1 MCVCVKFV
9 LYLSW
14 EARRQVLFFAS
25 PSRYFHLS
33 ANVYLIQKKKKR
45 KQNSNF
51 TMPPRKEPK
60 EQVIYPS
67 SRTKTPAFKP
77 LRRIPTRESQPSI
90 ATKATPKTKTASS
103 KAPTTSKSKGPI
115 VLPDSEQEEESDDD
129 LTFSTN
135 KNAST
140 SKPSGDGEENEEE
153 EPHKKTTTKS
163 AAPKRKASEISSLD
177 SSTDHHHQ
185 QPPNKE
191 PPTSLFLLSN
201 EEEEEDLTTTAI
213 PSIPQP
219 LLLRLLH
226 EGFHHKDTKI
236 DTRALGMVQQY
247 VEIFVREMIARC
259 VAEKKERK
267 KRKEKEKEKEDGDE
281 GMRMDDDD
289 DDDVGWLDL
298 EDLEKV
304 GVGMMLDF

>member
-1 MCVCVKFV
+1 MCVCEVCSILV
-9 LYLSW
+9 GS
-14 EARRQVLFFAS
+14 AS
-25 PSRYFHLS
+25 PSSILRVSFYFHLS
-33 ANVYLIQKKKKR
+33 ANVELIRKR
-45 KQNSNF
+45 KNKNSNS

-77 LRRIPTRESQPSI
+77 LRRIPTRESQPSVP
-90 ATKATPKTKTASS
+90 TKATPKTKTASS
-103 KAPTTSKSKGPI
+103 KAPTTSKSKSSI

-129 LTFSTN
+129 LTLSTN
-135 KNAST
+135 KNAT
-140 SKPSGDGEENEEE
+140 SKPSDDGEEDEDEE
-153 EPHKKTTTKS
+153 EPHKKTTTTS
-163 AAPKRKASEISSLD
+163 AALKRKASAMSSLD
-177 SSTDHHHQ
+177 SSTDHH

-191 PPTSLFLLSN
+191 APTSLFLLSN
-201 EEEEEDLTTTAI
+201 QEEEDTTTTTI

-267 KRKEKEKEKEDGDE
+267 KRKEKEKGEVNE
-281 GMRMDDDD
+281 GMRMDDDDD

>member
-1 MCVCVKFV
+1 MCKVRSIHV
-9 LYLSW
+9 LVGS
-14 EARRQVLFFAS
+14 AS
-25 PSRYFHLS
+25 PSSILRVSFYLHLS
-33 ANVYLIQKKKKR
+33 ANVDLIRESKNK
-45 KQNSNF
+45 NSNS

-77 LRRIPTRESQPSI
+77 LRRIPTTESQPSVP
-90 ATKATPKTKTASS
+90 TKATPKTKTASS
-103 KAPTTSKSKGPI
+103 KAPTTSKSKRPI

-129 LTFSTN
+129 LTLSTN
-135 KNAST
+135 KNAT
-140 SKPSGDGEENEEE
+140 SKPSDDGEENEEEE
-153 EPHKKTTTKS
+153 EPHKKTTTTS
-163 AAPKRKASEISSLD
+163 TAPKRKASEISSLD
-177 SSTDHHHQ
+177 SSTDHHHHQ
-185 QPPNKE
+185 QPPNRE

-201 EEEEEDLTTTAI
+201 EEEEEEDLATTTI

-259 VAEKKERK
+259 VAEKKERME
-267 KRKEKEKEKEDGDE
+267 RKEKQKEKGEGDE
-281 GMRMDDDD
+281 EMRMDDDD

>member
-1 MCVCVKFV
+1 MCKVRSIHV
-9 LYLSW
+9 LVGS
-14 EARRQVLFFAS
+14 AS
-25 PSRYFHLS
+25 PSSILRVSFYFHLSRLS
-33 ANVYLIQKKKKR
+33 ANVYLIRNSKKKPNR
-45 KQNSNF
+45 NF
-51 TMPPRKEPK
+51 TMPLRKEPK

-77 LRRIPTRESQPSI
+77 LRRIPTTESQPSVP
-90 ATKATPKTKTASS
+90 TKAKPKTKTASS
-103 KAPTTSKSKGPI
+103 KAPTTSKSKRPI

-129 LTFSTN
+129 LTLSTN

-140 SKPSGDGEENEEE
+140 SKPSGDGDENEE
-153 EPHKKTTTKS
+153 EPHKKTTTTS
-163 AAPKRKASEISSLD
+163 TAPKRKASEISSLD
-177 SSTDHHHQ
+177 SSTDHHHHQ
-185 QPPNKE
+185 QHPNKE
-191 PPTSLFLLSN
+191 PPTSLFLHSH
-201 EEEEEDLTTTAI
+201 EEEEDTTTI

-267 KRKEKEKEKEDGDE
+267 KRKEKEKGEVDE
-281 GMRMDDDD
+281 GMRMDDDDD

>member
-1 MCVCVKFV
+1 MCVCVCEV
-9 LYLSW
+9 CSILVGS
-14 EARRQVLFFAS
+14 AS
-25 PSRYFHLS
+25 PSSILRVSSYFHLSRLS
-33 ANVYLIQKKKKR
+33 ANVYLIRNSKKKPNR
-45 KQNSNF
+45 NF

-77 LRRIPTRESQPSI
+77 LRRIPTTESQPSVP
-90 ATKATPKTKTASS
+90 TKATPKTKTASS
-103 KAPTTSKSKGPI
+103 KAPTTSKSKRPI

-129 LTFSTN
+129 LTLSTN
-135 KNAST
+135 KNAT
-140 SKPSGDGEENEEE
+140 SKPSDDGEEDEDEE
-153 EPHKKTTTKS
+153 EPHKKTTTTS
-163 AAPKRKASEISSLD
+163 AALKRKASAMSFLD

-191 PPTSLFLLSN
+191 APTSLFLLSN
-201 EEEEEDLTTTAI
+201 QEEEDTTTTTI

-267 KRKEKEKEKEDGDE
+267 KRKEKEKGEVNE
-281 GMRMDDDD
+281 GMRMDDDDD